1 MSWEFKQISEIKTN
15 PDNPRKISR
24 ENMERLIQSIKDF
37 PQMLEIRPIV
47 IDENNIALG
56 GNMRI
61 QAAIEAGLDKIP
73 VIRLE
78 SLSEDKKREFIIKDN
93 LSYGDWDWDMIH
105 SDWNIELL
113 EDWGMDMEG
122 FDLSPDDFSDDF
134 KLDDSAKSPIQQ
146 RKFIVSD
153 EQAIIIDNA
162 ISDIQ
167 KTEEFKYVETFANE
181 NRNGNALYLIIS
193 QWAEQRK

>member
-1 MSWEFKQISEIKTN
+1 MSWELKQISEIKTN

-93 LSYGDWDWDMIH
+93 LSYGDWDWDVIH
-105 SDWNIELL
+105 ADWNIELL

-134 KLDDSAKSPIQQ
+134 KLDDSKRTPF
-146 RKFIVSD
+146 RMKRFIVSD
-153 EQAIIIDNA
+153 EQSIIIDNA

-181 NRNGNALYLIIS
+181 NRNGNALYLLIS
-193 QWAEQRK
+193 QWGEQRK